1 MITSLYHCVVLF
13 PTPTLTD
20 ADIHVLTDV
29 DRMRAELRHELQA
42 KPGKWAGGLRKF
54 LTADAVAASN
64 SIEGFRVSTVD
75 VEDLIAGERDVEVSE
90 ENKAET
96 LAYERMMTYIQ
107 TLHDVD
113 DFAYSN
119 GFLNALHWMLQGHR
133 HTERRPAGQWRRS
146 PVYVTD
152 ARDPSIAAYTGPDA
166 DQVPALMEELADWLN
181 SDDDTHLLVRAAMAH
196 LHLVSIHPWAD
207 GNGRMSRSLQTLMIA
222 REGVLAPE
230 FSSIEAWL
238 GRPGNTWEYYQVLG
252 RRGSTFRPDQD
263 VSEWIRF
270 SLTAYHQQAQTVHA
284 RWVRSGTVWAMLEEY
299 VAGIRLDERVV
310 SALHDVAM
318 SGRVRRTRYE
328 QAEGLSLQQAQ
339 RDLRDLVA
347 LGVLEPVGRTRAR
360 FYTAGPGYPEDVL
373 EIAGTPTSLDD
384 PYRR

>member
-1 MITSLYHCVVLF
+1 MLF
-13 PTPTLTD
+13 PTPTLTATD
-20 ADIHVLTDV
+20 KHVLAEV
-29 DRMRAELRHELQA
+29 ERMRAELRHEVQS
-42 KPGKWAGGLRKF
+42 KPGKWVGGLRKF

-64 SIEGFRVSTVD
+64 SIEGFKVSTID

-113 DFAYSN
+113 DFAYSK
-119 GFLNALHWMLQGHR
+119 GLLNSLHWMLQGHR
-133 HTERRPAGQWRRS
+133 HTERRPAGQWRHG

-152 ARDPSIAAYTGPDA
+152 ARDPSIAAYTAPDA
-166 DQVPALMEELADWLN
+166 DRVPSLMAELVDWLDT
-181 SDDDTHLLVRAAMAH
+181 DDSTHPLVRAAMAH

-207 GNGRMSRSLQTLMIA
+207 GNGRMSRSLQTLLIA
-222 REGVLAPE
+222 RESVLAPE

-252 RRGSTFRPDQD
+252 RRGSTYQPEQD
-263 VSEWIRF
+263 VSEWVRF
-270 SLTAYHQQAQTVHA
+270 NLTAYHQQAQTVHA
-284 RWVRSGTVWAMLEEY
+284 RWIRAATVWSMLDEY
-299 VAGIRLDERVV
+299 LAGIRIDERAV
-310 SALHDVAM
+310 SALHDVAL

-339 RDLRDLVA
+339 RDLRDLVT

-360 FYTAGPGYPEDVL
+360 FYKAGPSYPADVL
-373 EIAGTPTSLDD
+373 EVAGTPATLTD

>member
-1 MITSLYHCVVLF
+1 MVLF
-13 PTPTLTD
+13 STPELTA
-20 ADIHVLTDV
+20 ADTRVLADV
-29 DRMRAELRHELQA
+29 DRMRDELRLELQA
-42 KPGKWAGGLRKF
+42 KAGKWAGGLRKF

-64 SIEGFRVSTVD
+64 SIEGFRVSTID
-75 VEDLIAGERDVEVSE
+75 VEDLIAGERDVDVSE

-96 LAYERMMTYIQ
+96 LAYEQMMTYIQ
-107 TLHDVD
+107 SLHSVD
-113 DFAYSN
+113 DFAYSK

-133 HTERRPAGQWRRS
+133 HTQRRPAGQWRHG

-166 DQVPALMEELADWLN
+166 DTVPTLMAELVDWLN
-181 SDDDTHLLVRAAMAH
+181 VDDGTHPLVRAAMAH
-196 LHLVSIHPWAD
+196 LQLVSIHPWAD

-252 RRGSTFRPDQD
+252 RRGSTYRPDQD

-270 SLTAYHQQAQTVHA
+270 NLTAYHQQAQTVHA
-284 RWVRSGTVWAMLEEY
+284 RWIRSGTVWSMLDNY
-299 VAGIRLDERVV
+299 AAGLRLDERAV

-347 LGVLEPVGRTRAR
+347 LRVLEPVGRTRAR
-360 FYTAGPGYPEDVL
+360 YYIAGPDYPIDVL
-373 EIAGTPTSLDD
+373 EVARTPSALDD
-384 PYRR
+384 PYRD